1 MPKKTSTE
9 YHDFFEIIVSQESRQ
24 FFKVDLFSGY

>member
-1 MPKKTSTE
+1 MSKKTSTE
-9 YHDFFEIIVSQESRQ
+9 YYDFFEIIVSQELRQ